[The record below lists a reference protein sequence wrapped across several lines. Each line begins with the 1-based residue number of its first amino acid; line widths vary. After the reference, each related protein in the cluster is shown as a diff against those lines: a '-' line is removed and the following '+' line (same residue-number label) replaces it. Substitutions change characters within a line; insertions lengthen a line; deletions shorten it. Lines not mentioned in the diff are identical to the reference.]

1 MARSLTRQTFGVL
14 SLSLPELIETSDKV
28 ARLSE
33 AGHAY
38 EARLRELEHQFGS
51 KASELG
57 EEYLAIVLQ
66 IHESPERPEAATAKR
81 KSRIIPYPQ
90 TIDPADRAIFD
101 EFKAEILGIANRNQ
115 ARMGGIPGQLKQISD
130 GAELV
135 FAVYPDNDS
144 SDGIGMLVLK
154 GERVLKECFA
164 SGASVSVRV
173 SAVSC
178 VNPEQAVAA
187 DDLFGV
193 HPDYN

>member
-1 MARSLTRQTFGVL
+1 MAKSLVAQTFGAPSRGVL
-14 SLSLPELIETSDKV
+14 ELIETSDKV

-38 EARLRELEHQFGS
+38 EARLRELEHQFES

-66 IHESPERPEAATAKR
+66 IHELPERSDAATAKR
-81 KSRIIPYPQ
+81 KPRMIPYPQ

-101 EFKAEILGIANRNQ
+101 EFKAEILGIANCNQ
-115 ARMGGIPGQLKQISD
+115 ARVGGTPGQVKHIFD

-144 SDGIGMLVLK
+144 SDGIGMLILK
-154 GERVLKECFA
+154 GEHHLKACFA

-178 VNPEQAVAA
+178 VNFEHAVAA

-193 HPDYN
+193 HPEFN